1 MSEPKSI
8 NQLDAESLLLIE
20 KAKEAAQG
28 SYSPM
33 SGFAVGAA
41 LLIEDQ
47 NKQKQFVKGTN
58 YETQNYRS
66 VCAEKHALQ
75 SAHLNF
81 GHKNQFPKLVK
92 IAIYSPNSNEP
103 IVPCGDCRQALFEQ
117 NPDLNVLC
125 IGANQTYREFK
136 VHELLPFG
144 FRLNLNSTASREK
157 SYDPSDLQ
165 LNEEGIYLESD
176 FISTPTP
183 QQNEASRLVS
193 GHKGVPKE
201 GFESP
206 LSGDLGVLRSILNAD
221 THTQPLTVPNLQSQ
235 NSNIFASTLRD
246 YIVHLPVIENKLAD
260 LVGLESLIV
269 VGSPARAQKLLNYF
283 KQRFSSDSTHV
294 SSNNVIDWGV
304 ADILNYCHIVSG
316 NTDREYS
323 LFIIHWPDID
333 FKVGIAS
340 HGIGASGVE
349 IVLSEVSALIA
360 LANSKYMIKD
370 YAQNTNQS
378 KTPLKA
384 VIRSGTRG
392 TISNASLGTIAITT
406 EAFSEQD
413 QILPNSDLTEELEN
427 AAKELGLSVE
437 KGACLSAQFFWS
449 GQGRTPFPLLK
460 QDKDSLDKKNNTYLR
475 SLQTKGIKWIEME
488 DYYLHHFS
496 LEYGIAS
503 ASLGLVIAKRYDELT
518 DQFLLSYDSE
528 TKKDKELAPA
538 EIALLSLK
546 NFFDKQNTKANL

>member
-47 NKQKQFVKGTN
+47 NQNKQFVKGTN

-81 GHKNQFPKLVK
+81 GHKNQFPKLIK

-144 FRLNLNSTASREK
+144 LRLNPDSSEEQSNKHNCSHSHQALPLSNVSTVAKKDIPVEPIISSEVNIEVVSEK
-157 SYDPSDLQ
+157 
-165 LNEEGIYLESD
+165 I
-176 FISTPTP
+176 T
-183 QQNEASRLVS
+183 QQNIGKNS
-193 GHKGVPKE
+193 
-201 GFESP
+201 
-206 LSGDLGVLRSILNAD
+206 D
-221 THTQPLTVPNLQSQ
+221 
-235 NSNIFASTLRD
+235 SNIFASTLRD

-304 ADILNYCHIVSG
+304 ADISNYCHIVSG

-360 LANSKYMIKD
+360 LANSKYLIKQN
-370 YAQNTNQS
+370 AQNTNQS
-378 KTPLKA
+378 KIPLKA

-449 GQGRTPFPLLK
+449 GQGRTPFPLLR
-460 QDKDSLDKKNNTYLR
+460 QDKNSLDIKNNAYLR

-496 LEYGIAS
+496 SEYGVAS
-503 ASLGLVIAKRYDELT
+503 ASLGLVVAKRYDELT
-518 DQFLLSYDSE
+518 DQFLLSYDSD

-546 NFFDKQNTKANL
+546 NFFDKQNNKANLRSRIVREIENNGDRTI

>member
-1 MSEPKSI
+1 MSEPQPI
-8 NQLDAESLLLIE
+8 NQLDTESLLLIE

-47 NKQKQFVKGTN
+47 NQNKQFVKGTN

-81 GHKNQFPKLVK
+81 GHKNQFPKLIK

-144 FRLNLNSTASREK
+144 FRLNPDSSEEQSNKHNCSHSHQALPLSNVSTVAKKDIPVEPIISSEVNIEVVSEK
-157 SYDPSDLQ
+157 
-165 LNEEGIYLESD
+165 I
-176 FISTPTP
+176 T
-183 QQNEASRLVS
+183 QQNIGKNS
-193 GHKGVPKE
+193 
-201 GFESP
+201 
-206 LSGDLGVLRSILNAD
+206 D
-221 THTQPLTVPNLQSQ
+221 
-235 NSNIFASTLRD
+235 SNIFASTLRD

-304 ADILNYCHIVSG
+304 ADISNYCHIVSG

-360 LANSKYMIKD
+360 LANSKYLIKQN
-370 YAQNTNQS
+370 AQNTNQS
-378 KTPLKA
+378 KIPLKA

-449 GQGRTPFPLLK
+449 GQGRTPFPLLR
-460 QDKDSLDKKNNTYLR
+460 QDKNSLDIKNNAYLR

-496 LEYGIAS
+496 SEYGVAS
-503 ASLGLVIAKRYDELT
+503 ASLGLVVAKRYDELT
-518 DQFLLSYDSE
+518 DQFLLSYDSD

-546 NFFDKQNTKANL
+546 NFFDKQNNKANLRSRIVREIENNGDRTI

>member
-1 MSEPKSI
+1 MSESKSI
-8 NQLDAESLLLIE
+8 NQLDAESLLLVE

-81 GHKNQFPKLVK
+81 GHKNQFPKLIK
-92 IAIYSPNSNEP
+92 IVIYSPNSNEP

-144 FRLNLNSTASREK
+144 FRLNPDSSEEQSNKHNCSHSHQALPLSNLSTVAKKDIPVEPIISSEVNIEVVSEK
-157 SYDPSDLQ
+157 
-165 LNEEGIYLESD
+165 I
-176 FISTPTP
+176 T
-183 QQNEASRLVS
+183 QQNIGKNS
-193 GHKGVPKE
+193 
-201 GFESP
+201 
-206 LSGDLGVLRSILNAD
+206 D
-221 THTQPLTVPNLQSQ
+221 
-235 NSNIFASTLRD
+235 SNIFASTLRD

-283 KQRFSSDSTHV
+283 KQRFSSDSAQV

-304 ADILNYCHIVSG
+304 AEISSYCDIVSG

-360 LANSKYMIKD
+360 LANSKYMIRQN
-370 YAQNTNQS
+370 AQNTNQS
-378 KTPLKA
+378 KIPLKA

-413 QILPNSDLTEELEN
+413 QVLPNSDLTEELEN
-427 AAKELGLSVE
+427 AAKELSLSVE

-449 GQGRTPFPLLK
+449 GQGRTSFPLLR
-460 QDKDSLDKKNNTYLR
+460 QDKDSLDKKNNAYLR

-503 ASLGLVIAKRYDELT
+503 ASLGLVVAKRYDELT

-546 NFFDKQNTKANL
+546 NFFDKQNNKANL

>member
-1 MSEPKSI
+1 
-8 NQLDAESLLLIE
+8 
-20 KAKEAAQG
+20 
-28 SYSPM
+28 M

-47 NKQKQFVKGTN
+47 NQNKQFVKGTN

-81 GHKNQFPKLVK
+81 GHKNQFPKLIK

-144 FRLNLNSTASREK
+144 FRLNPDSSEEQSNKHNCSHSHQALPLSNVSTVAKKDIPVEPIISSEVNIEVVSEK
-157 SYDPSDLQ
+157 
-165 LNEEGIYLESD
+165 I
-176 FISTPTP
+176 T
-183 QQNEASRLVS
+183 QQNIGKNS
-193 GHKGVPKE
+193 
-201 GFESP
+201 
-206 LSGDLGVLRSILNAD
+206 D
-221 THTQPLTVPNLQSQ
+221 
-235 NSNIFASTLRD
+235 SNIFASTLRD

-304 ADILNYCHIVSG
+304 ADISNYCHIVSG

-360 LANSKYMIKD
+360 LANSKYLIKQN
-370 YAQNTNQS
+370 AQNTNQS
-378 KTPLKA
+378 KIPLKA

-449 GQGRTPFPLLK
+449 GQGRTPFPLLR
-460 QDKDSLDKKNNTYLR
+460 QDKNSLDIKNNAYLR

-496 LEYGIAS
+496 SEYGVAS
-503 ASLGLVIAKRYDELT
+503 ASLGLVVAKRYDELT
-518 DQFLLSYDSE
+518 DQFLLSYDSD

-546 NFFDKQNTKANL
+546 NFFDKQNNKANLRSRIVREIENNGDRTI